1 MSESWSDLPD
11 EEFGRRLAAEL
22 PRYHAPAHLRS
33 AVLRGTGRRTRPGW
47 ITPAISALATAALFV
62 LVVLPTLPARTPLDV
77 TQQLV
82 NAVVAEHSR
91 ASMWGARTAETV
103 PTAVTRVAEETGIRL
118 AKAFLGDD
126 DLEFLGAEPVYLDW
140 RLGIALHYLD
150 PDGHTVTY
158 VALHAPRLSL
168 PERERVQVDRFRPA
182 LVKLD
187 GFGSWVWKQGE
198 VACFLV
204 SDIVGEPDLDRFK
217 DYFVRVRAGTEPS
230 LAY

>member
-1 MSESWSDLPD
+1 MSESRSDLSD
-11 EEFGRRLAAEL
+11 EGLGRRLAAEL
-22 PRYHAPAHLRS
+22 PRYHAPAHVRA
-33 AVLRGTGRRTRPGW
+33 AVLRAATRRAQ
-47 ITPAISALATAALFV
+47 PAWLAPALAALATAAV
-62 LVVLPTLPARTPLDV
+62 LVLVLLPTLPARTPQDM
-77 TQQLV
+77 TEQLV
-82 NAVVAEHSR
+82 NAVVAEYSR

-150 PDGHTVTY
+150 PDGHTMTY

-168 PERERVQVDRFRPA
+168 PERQRVQVDGFRPV

-187 GFGSWVWKQGE
+187 GFRSWVWKQGE

-204 SDIVGEPDLDRFK
+204 SDIVGEPDLERFK
-217 DYFVRVRAGTEPS
+217 DYFVRVRAGTEP
-230 LAY
+230 LLTY